1 MLEHPNHRGIQNWIR
16 DLNAAYRREE
26 SLHRSDFDAE
36 GFQWVDC
43 ENRGQSVLSHLRRSG
58 TRARPVLLVYN
69 FSAELHRDYRVGVPT
84 AGRWEEILN
93 SDSEH
98 YAGSGEGN
106 LGAVVS
112 EPIAANG
119 HDQSILLT
127 LPALSALFL
136 APSPPPPKRP
146 PARSRK

>member
-1 MLEHPNHRGIQNWIR
+1 MV
-16 DLNAAYRREE
+16 RE
-26 SLHRSDFDAE
+26 
-36 GFQWVDC
+36 
-43 ENRGQSVLSHLRRSG
+43 
-58 TRARPVLLVYN
+58 
-69 FSAELHRDYRVGVPT
+69 DYRVGVPT

-98 YAGSGEGN
+98 YAGRGEGN